1 MRESVFVSKKY
12 TTARNASYLVERR
25 SDPVYSSD
33 QDLAG
38 EVGPAVDSHHQ
49 TRTVADFG
57 DRTEAV
63 KVGTLKLPAAIHSLS
78 VL

>member
-1 MRESVFVSKKY
+1 M
-12 TTARNASYLVERR
+12 ERR

-38 EVGPAVDSHHQ
+38 EVGPAVDSHRHS
-49 TRTVADFG
+49 RTAADFG

-63 KVGTLKLPAAIHSLS
+63 KAGTSKLPAAIHNPS

>member
-1 MRESVFVSKKY
+1 M
-12 TTARNASYLVERR
+12 ERR

-38 EVGPAVDSHHQ
+38 EVGPAVDSHHRS
-49 TRTVADFG
+49 RTVADSG

-63 KVGTLKLPAAIHSLS
+63 KVGTLKLPAATHSLS